1 MKRLISLAI
10 AAAIIS
16 FVSCKKQ
23 NDQHF
28 ITDEAYRAQV
38 ETDFEARKELA
49 KGRSTELFSVFD
61 EKLTLEE
68 TEALKFLYAYMPY
81 HVHSDLQ
88 PLARCLMATIRIALR
103 NLFA

>member
-1 MKRLISLAI
+1 MKNLTIAIVAI
-10 AAAIIS
+10 AMTLTTCNS
-16 FVSCKKQ
+16 KETK
-23 NDQHF
+23 HF
-28 ITDEAYRAQV
+28 ITDEAYRTQV

-49 KGRSTELFSVFD
+49 QGRSTELFSVFD

>member
-1 MKRLISLAI
+1 MRNLTIAIVAI
-10 AAAIIS
+10 AMTLTTCNS
-16 FVSCKKQ
+16 KETK
-23 NDQHF
+23 HF
-28 ITDEAYRAQV
+28 ITDEAYRTQV

-49 KGRSTELFSVFD
+49 QGRSTELFSVFD